1 MSAMS
6 TDSEDHTGLETKAHF
21 FQSKAYKIHNYMN
34 EIRSPVLN
42 ALRKRFPMIGL
53 LVPPVVIQ
61 KCKLSVVWSC
71 SVVANVFKERSSG
84 LAAFSETESEMFC
97 LKSERLYQFRS
108 CTNQKTLYLFSIS
121 LKLKLTLFSW
131 IEK

>member
-1 MSAMS
+1 MSATS

-34 EIRSPVLN
+34 EIRSPMLN

-53 LVPPVVIQ
+53 LVPPVVSQ
-61 KCKLSVVWSC
+61 KTLCKLSVVWSC

-84 LAAFSETESEMFC
+84 LAVFSETESEKFC
-97 LKSERLYQFRS
+97 LKIREAL
-108 CTNQKTLYLFSIS
+108 SI
-121 LKLKLTLFSW
+121 
-131 IEK
+131 